1 MNPLL
6 NKLIIIGLIVCCSCN
21 GSRKYF
27 KAAEKLEKQGLINE
41 AAQYYLESLQ
51 RKTSRVEARVK
62 LKSVGQKYISNLAS
76 DFFRNYNTQQ
86 LEASLQSFERL
97 KDFYS
102 KSALLD
108 VVFDYPKTYDDDYLI
123 AVETFCEK
131 NHAVA
136 ANLVYKKKYNEAIPF
151 IVKVKKYNSSYKNIQ
166 QLDIISICEPLYQSA
181 IFQLEN
187 KNYAGAL
194 SLLNK
199 IKDKSDSYKDLKDLL
214 ELSIAQQTKSFMIFQ
229 PKANSDVSEKSI
241 EEYLYSN
248 FNQIALQKFN
258 GVQIINNTPFQN
270 ATGSLDFNNN
280 TNVDL
285 IQAIRKATAADYFY
299 TFDVTN
305 KRENNSGLSK
315 KSFTG
320 FQEIKV
326 RKNDTTIITEY
337 KPFDYNLVKAQR
349 AFSYDFNYKLIN
361 SNTNQIIAS
370 LSQNIKAQDG
380 VEYQEFQKAISG
392 NNNSFYPYNPQ
403 QTAAAAQYNPRSW
416 RGLFN
421 ARTNLKSFD
430 DLKNEAFNQTLT
442 IFTGMSS
449 KIK

>member
-1 MNPLL
+1 M
-6 NKLIIIGLIVCCSCN
+6 LIIIASCN

-27 KAAEKLEKQGLINE
+27 KAAEKLEKQGLVNE

-51 RKTSRVEARVK
+51 RKSSKVDAKVK
-62 LKSVGQKYISNLAS
+62 LKSVGQKYVSNLAS

-86 LEASLQSFERL
+86 LEASLQSFETL

-102 KSALLD
+102 KAALLD
-108 VVFDYPKTYDDDYLI
+108 VLLDYPKTYDDDYLI

-131 NHAVA
+131 NHALA

-151 IVKVKKYNSSYKNIQ
+151 IAKVKKYNSSYKNIQ
-166 QLDIISICEPLYQSA
+166 QLDITSICEPLYQSA

-194 SLLNK
+194 SFLNK
-199 IKDKSDSYKDLKDLL
+199 IKDKTDSYKDSKDLL
-214 ELSIAQQTKSFMIFQ
+214 ELSLAQQTKSLMMFQ
-229 PKANSDVSEKSI
+229 PKANFDVSEKSI
-241 EEYLYSN
+241 EEYLYLN

-258 GVQIINNTPFQN
+258 GVQVINNTPFQN
-270 ATGSLDFNNN
+270 ATGSFDFNNN

-285 IQAIRKATAADYFY
+285 IQAIRKATSADYFY
-299 TFDVTN
+299 TFDVNN
-305 KRENNSGLSK
+305 KREYNSGLSK

-326 RKNDTTIITEY
+326 RKNDTTIIKEY
-337 KPFDYNLVKAQR
+337 KTFDYNLVKAQR
-349 AFSYDFNYKLIN
+349 TFSYDFNYKLIN

-370 LSQNIKAQDG
+370 SSQNIKAQDA
-380 VEYQEFQKAISG
+380 VEYQEFQKVFSG
-392 NNNSFYPYNPQ
+392 NNNLLYPYNPQ
-403 QTAAAAQYNPRSW
+403 QTSASAQYNPRLW

-421 ARTNLKSFD
+421 ARTNLKSID
-430 DLKNEAFNQTLT
+430 DLKNEAYNQTIT
-442 IFTGMSS
+442 IFTGMVS

>member
-1 MNPLL
+1 
-6 NKLIIIGLIVCCSCN
+6 
-21 GSRKYF
+21 
-27 KAAEKLEKQGLINE
+27 
-41 AAQYYLESLQ
+41 
-51 RKTSRVEARVK
+51 
-62 LKSVGQKYISNLAS
+62 
-76 DFFRNYNTQQ
+76 
-86 LEASLQSFERL
+86 
-97 KDFYS
+97 
-102 KSALLD
+102 
-108 VVFDYPKTYDDDYLI
+108 
-123 AVETFCEK
+123 
-131 NHAVA
+131 
-136 ANLVYKKKYNEAIPF
+136 
-151 IVKVKKYNSSYKNIQ
+151 
-166 QLDIISICEPLYQSA
+166 LDIISICEPLYQSA

-337 KPFDYNLVKAQR
+337 KPIDYNLVKAQR

-361 SNTNQIIAS
+361 SKTNQIIVS
-370 LSQNIKAQDG
+370 LSQNIKAQDA
-380 VEYQEFQKAISG
+380 VEYQEFQKTISG

-403 QTAAAAQYNPRSW
+403 QTAVAAQYNPRSW
-416 RGLFN
+416 RALFN

-430 DLKNEAFNQTLT
+430 DLKNEAFNQTFTL
-442 IFTGMSS
+442 FTGMAS